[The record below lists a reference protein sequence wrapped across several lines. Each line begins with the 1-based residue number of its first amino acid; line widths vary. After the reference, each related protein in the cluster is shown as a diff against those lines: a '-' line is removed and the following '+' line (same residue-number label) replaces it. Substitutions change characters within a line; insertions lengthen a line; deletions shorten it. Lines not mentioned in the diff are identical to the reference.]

1 MKNLLFLLFTFFT
14 LMLSAGTFTL
24 DKTGNILLNN
34 RPLTVR
40 EYFVL
45 PDGTKNIE
53 VTAPEITEH
62 NVKGARVINR
72 LGKNPAFPCRRETAL
87 TADGS
92 KAELG
97 FQAEIKAFQI
107 PAEHPGKDCSYNLEF
122 DLSEFEGG
130 QYYCISGRSQ
140 KPVVSQGI
148 FKHST
153 FPAGGV
159 RFLALQ
165 KGEKRL
171 VLDFNVEGVT
181 SYSAFSPGGIP
192 GIWHVMIRNNRLVAS
207 VGFKCRYQGGIFQSK
222 VIVYEGTAEDYDKYH
237 AWRKYSYQSDFPVN
251 RSYSFAAEKTGK
263 NYLHINSKAFNAK
276 DKAGWVKLD
285 KAEKISIAPSGAL
298 YAALK
303 GSGKAV
309 FKVDDLRSGVYY
321 VTLRSAAGASAA
333 GKFSA
338 AVNGN
343 TLVKDYTIPAG
354 EVLTATLPM
363 WIENG
368 TAELELNGDWQIS
381 TLMFQLLQTS
391 FEDIKFRRGFW
402 VSDDFEP
409 SLLLKNAYYRNPPEM
424 RADVYTEKLAPYR
437 FKVPANY
444 KLNLKKEVLLPES
457 TAKNS
462 WRYNELYISSGANKS
477 TFTDFVTDE
486 LKEKELDHIAKTN
499 SGIVLI
505 SGLLSR
511 HTYPNHVERADKY
524 ITDFTRLAHKRGMKV
539 LDHVDMPLLWNSDV
553 GFRVMCEN
561 STQLMRNIND
571 GSVNWMFCLN
581 NPERRQIFFK
591 WALELVKKSNIDGM
605 MVDEVTFFTENFCGC
620 RFCREKFTADTGL
633 IMPMDETDPAL
644 HNSGNMLW
652 KVWLQWRTKSIG
664 DWWVAFRK
672 NIAQV
677 KPDFS
682 TLKYTTHWGFSGRP
696 AGVLFEGARGVDILG
711 TEIMSR
717 NVVASYRPV
726 NAFRKMKSGLG
737 DFYKAPIYGL
747 VYPGDGC
754 WNIAYTG
761 WALNYINRQTTWDK
775 SQAKPAGAADYKGYP
790 ERLDLSRVY
799 PLADTAVVYSLPT
812 IYYPANIRYINEVLG
827 LSEVLSDLNVAHDF
841 IIDQALTKPEMLK
854 RFKTLVVANARCMSD
869 EAVKAVKKFAQQ
881 GGTVYLSFN
890 AATADELGFDRKE
903 WPFKGVFGWHIRTV
917 KAPASG
923 IATRRTAEIKAV
935 GKEWQKIPMTGFARI
950 FGKGKKNVQVL
961 YSLRDRK
968 NEVPAVFAAPYG
980 KGKIIY
986 SAIPWGAGVMEK
998 EVGPHTPYGWNPSAE
1013 LMQNTR
1019 NIMQSLQPAQS
1030 IIKFTQLPPEVIST
1044 VNGTRLNDGKEMVV
1058 VNLMNFNG
1066 ARPLLGKMAGAT
1078 AKATRGKLACDVV
1091 FNLRRDG
1098 SKVAEVYAVSP
1109 EFSGRKKLS
1118 FSKVDK
1124 EYIQIKV
1131 SPELLKNFLEV
1142 RVVTKP

>member
-1 MKNLLFLLFTFFT
+1 MKNILFIFCAFSAAV
-14 LMLSAGTFTL
+14 LSAGSFTL
-24 DKTGNILLNN
+24 DKSGNILFNN
-34 RPLTVR
+34 RPLTVS

-53 VTAPEITEH
+53 VTAPEITQH
-62 NVKGARVINR
+62 KVNGMQVINR
-72 LGKNPAFPCRRETAL
+72 LGKNPDFPCRRETAL
-87 TADGS
+87 AADGS
-92 KAELG
+92 KVELG
-97 FQAEIKAFQI
+97 FQARINAFTV
-107 PAEHPGKDCSYNLEF
+107 PAEHPGKDSSYNLVF

-130 QYYCISGRSQ
+130 KYYLITGRSQ
-140 KPVVSQGI
+140 KTEVSEGI
-148 FKHST
+148 FQHSK
-153 FPAGGV
+153 FPSGGA

-181 SYSAFSPGGIP
+181 SYSSASPGGIP
-192 GIWHVMIRNNRLVAS
+192 GIWHIMVRNNKLIAS
-207 VGFKCRYQGGIFQSK
+207 IGFNCRYQGGTFQAK
-222 VIVYEGTAEDYDKYH
+222 VVVYEGSGADYDKYH
-237 AWRKYSYQSDFPVN
+237 AWRKYSYQSDFGVE
-251 RSYSFAAEKTGK
+251 RSYSFAAAKTGK
-263 NYLHINSKAFNAK
+263 NYLNINDKAFNAK
-276 DKAGWVKLD
+276 DKAGWVKLN
-285 KAEKISIAPSGAL
+285 KAEKLSIAPTGAL

-321 VTLRSAAGASAA
+321 VTLRSAAGKTAS

-338 AVNGN
+338 AVNGK
-343 TLVKDYTIPAG
+343 TLVRDYTIPAG

-368 TAELELNGDWQIS
+368 TAELELSGDWQIS

-391 FEDIKFRRGFW
+391 FEDIKFRRGYW

-409 SLLLKNAYYRNPPEM
+409 CVLLKNDYYRNPPVM

-437 FKVPANY
+437 FQAPANY
-444 KLNLKKEVLLPES
+444 KLNMKKEVLLPES

-486 LKEKELDHIAKTN
+486 LKEKELAHIAKSN
-499 SGIVLI
+499 GGIVLI
-505 SGLLSR
+505 SGMLSR
-511 HTYPNHVERADKY
+511 HTYPNHVERVDKY

-539 LDHVDMPLLWNSDV
+539 IDHVDMPLLWNADV

-561 STQLMRNIND
+561 STQLMRNLND

-605 MVDEVTFFTENFCGC
+605 MVDEITFFTENFCGC

-633 IMPMDETDPAL
+633 VMPMDETDPAL
-644 HNSGNMLW
+644 HNSNNLLW
-652 KVWLQWRTKSIG
+652 KVWLQWRNKSIG

-696 AGVLFEGARGVDILG
+696 AGVLFEGARAVDILG

-726 NAFRKMKSGLG
+726 NTFRKMKSGLG

-775 SQAKPAGAADYKGYP
+775 SQAQPEGAPDYKVYP
-790 ERLDLSRVY
+790 ERLDLSKVY
-799 PLADTAVVYSLPT
+799 SLADTAVVYSLPT

-841 IIDQALTKPEMLK
+841 VIDEALTRPEMLK
-854 RFKTLVVANARCMSD
+854 RFKTLIVANARSMSD
-869 EAVKAVKKFAQQ
+869 EAINAVKKFARE

-890 AATADELGFDRKE
+890 AATADEMGFDRKE
-903 WPFKGVFGWHIRTV
+903 WPFKDIFGLHIRTV

-923 IATRRTAEIKAV
+923 IATRRTDEFKAA
-935 GKEWQKIPMTGFARI
+935 GKEWQKMPMTGFARI
-950 FGKGKKNVQVL
+950 FGKKQKNVQVL
-961 YSLRDRK
+961 CSLRDRK
-968 NEVPAVFAAPYG
+968 NEVPAVFSARYG

-986 SAIPWGAGVMEK
+986 SAIAWGATVMET
-998 EVGPHTPYGWNPSAE
+998 ESGPLTVNRWDPPAE
-1013 LMQNTR
+1013 LMQNVR
-1019 NIMQSLQPAQS
+1019 NIMQSLQPAKS
-1030 IIKFTQLPPEVIST
+1030 IIKFTQLPKEVIST
-1044 VNGTRLNDGKEMVV
+1044 VNATRLDDNREMVV
-1058 VNLMNFNG
+1058 VNLMNFTG
-1066 ARPLLGKMAGAT
+1066 ARPPLGKMAGST
-1078 AKATRGKLACDVV
+1078 AKAARGKLACDVV
-1091 FNLRRDG
+1091 FELRRNS

-1109 EFSGRKKLS
+1109 EFSGRRKIA
-1118 FSKVDK
+1118 FSKGADGCTK
-1124 EYIQIKV
+1124 IKV
-1131 SPELLKNFLEV
+1131 SPEQLKNFLEV
-1142 RVVTKP
+1142 RVVMK